1 MAVKILSGAQI
12 VDKIEAELPG
22 SIIASDA
29 AGVLVDSKTVSG
41 VLKFLKE
48 TPEFDFNY
56 LNNLTAVDYFDYFEM
71 VYNLTS
77 LKNKLTV
84 LVKARVYG
92 RENPAISSVNHLWRG
107 ADYQEREVF
116 DLLGIRFIG
125 HPNLKRIALWES
137 FEGHPLRKDFL

>member
-1 MAVKILSGAQI
+1 MAVKVLSGAQI
-12 VDKIEAELPG
+12 ADKIEAVLPG
-22 SIIASDA
+22 SVVSSDIT
-29 AGVLVDSKTVSG
+29 GVSVDSKTVSS
-41 VLKFLKE
+41 VLKILKE

-56 LNNLTAVDYFDYFEM
+56 LNSLTAVDYFDYFEM

-77 LKNKLTV
+77 MKSKLTV
-84 LVKARVYG
+84 MVKARVYG
-92 RENPAISSVNHLWRG
+92 RENPEIPSVSHMWRG

>member
-1 MAVKILSGAQI
+1 MTVKVLSGTQI

-22 SIIASDA
+22 SIIAGDV
-29 AGVLVDSKTVSG
+29 AGILVDSKTVSG

-56 LNNLTAVDYFDYFEM
+56 LNNLTAVDYFDYFEV

-77 LKNKLTV
+77 MKNKQSV
-84 LVKARVYG
+84 MVKSRVYG
-92 RENPAISSVNHLWRG
+92 RENPEIPSVNHLWRG

-116 DLLGIRFIG
+116 DLLGIRFVG

>member
-1 MAVKILSGAQI
+1 VTVKVLSGTQI

-22 SIIASDA
+22 SIIAGDV
-29 AGVLVDSKTVSG
+29 AGILVDSKTVSG

-56 LNNLTAVDYFDYFEM
+56 LNNLTAVDYFDYFEV

-77 LKNKLTV
+77 MKNKQSV
-84 LVKARVYG
+84 MVKSRVYG
-92 RENPAISSVNHLWRG
+92 RENPEIPSVNHLWRG

-116 DLLGIRFIG
+116 DLLGIRFVG